1 MNDHLKTLSILAFVL
16 LHACTVQEK
25 TWENASPIFIVE
37 EAKHHINATKVVV
50 SIDQDKRLGMPV
62 LGQRTSHQY
71 YGVVG
76 KLAESAEVRF
86 GNSLSEEQRKL
97 LREVDK
103 ASFRYDAGVKFRD
116 AINNGLRS
124 IEWLKASSVVN
135 ESDLYIPDIERLV
148 LTLDEDALLLIDNRY
163 LMAIDFSSISVFS
176 YVTLYAHEENLVK
189 IAKAAHP
196 YENPPT
202 LYKNLFSYEYRIE
215 GKYATADDAL
225 KGWSNNEGEMV
236 QRAISESIADLTNQI
251 SSDLSFTTLKK

>member
-1 MNDHLKTLSILAFVL
+1 MKPQIKALCILIFIL

-97 LREVDK
+97 LRDVDK
-103 ASFRYDAGVKFRD
+103 ASFRFDTGVKFRD
-116 AINNGLRS
+116 AINNSLRS
-124 IEWLKASSVVN
+124 IEWLKVSSVAN
-135 ESDLYIPDIERLV
+135 ETDLHIPDIERLV
-148 LTLDEDALLLIDNRY
+148 LTQDEDALLLIDSRY

-189 IAKAAHP
+189 IARSAHP

-202 LYKNLFSYEYRIE
+202 LYKNLFSYEFRIT
-215 GKYATADDAL
+215 GNYATADDAL
-225 KGWSNNEGEMV
+225 TGWSNNEGEMV
-236 QRAISESIADLTNQI
+236 QRAIAESIKDLTSQI
-251 SSDLSFTTLKK
+251 AEDLSFTTLKK